1 VEKFVSLLSTGL
13 DSPVA
18 AYLMIKKNY
27 HPIFLSFL
35 TFNNQNL
42 IVKKK
47 IIELVKILA
56 KHTNTKLKIYFIK
69 QDLSLNLLKR
79 LCERKLTCILCKR
92 LMIRIAIQIA
102 RIENTNLIVTGDI
115 LGEQASQTL
124 DNIYVYNN
132 LIEDYVII
140 RPLIGWDKLEVINL
154 NKKLGLYKISSNL
167 SISCLYNP
175 KFPET
180 HAKLHEIQNNESK
193 IKIHDM
199 VRKAINSAE
208 LFEFH
213 I

>member
-1 VEKFVSLLSTGL
+1 VKKIVSLLSTGL

-18 AYLMIKKNY
+18 AYLMIKKNF
-27 HPIFLSFL
+27 HPVFLTFL

-42 IVKKK
+42 IMKEKVVE
-47 IIELVKILA
+47 IVKILA
-56 KHTNTKLKIYFIK
+56 KYGKSKFKIYFIQ
-69 QDLSLNLLKR
+69 QDLNLNLLKQ

-102 RIENTNLIVTGDI
+102 EIENTNLIVTGDI

-124 DNIYVYNN
+124 DNIYAYNN
-132 LIEDYVII
+132 LIEDYVIM

-154 NKKLGLYKISSNL
+154 NKKLGLYEISSNL
-167 SISCLYNP
+167 SISCHYNP
-175 KFPET
+175 QFPET
-180 HAKLHEIQNNESK
+180 HAKLHEIQNNEFK
-193 IKIHDM
+193 IKIHNL

-208 LFEFH
+208 LLEFH